1 MPSPLNPAAP
11 VIGYVA
17 LERPSTSDA
26 IARELTR
33 QILDG
38 SIPAGT
44 RLREVELAEGFNV
57 SRQSL
62 RAGLAQLVHE
72 GLLRRAPHRGV
83 WVPRLTAEELDDVY
97 RVRAVLEVE
106 AARFVTAHP
115 ESLGALE
122 QAVER
127 MRTVP
132 DDAGWGTTM
141 ESHLAFHLTLVDAA
155 GSARLS
161 RAYRQ
166 LWSEA
171 WLGLVASRE
180 NTELAT
186 PRGQADQHAELL
198 AVFTAGDA
206 DRSARAVRE
215 HMQPGLDA
223 ALEHERGDERDTAA
237 APAPTSTA
245 TAGPKAPAAE
255 RNGHRPRARQ
265 RPT

>member
-1 MPSPLNPAAP
+1 MEFAVSVSFNPPSSP
-11 VIGYVA
+11 VIGYVT

-72 GLLRRAPHRGV
+72 GLLRRSPHRGV
-83 WVPRLTAEELDDVY
+83 WVPELTAEELDDVY
-97 RVRAVLEVE
+97 RVRAVFEVE
-106 AARFVTAHP
+106 AARFVTEHP
-115 ESLGALE
+115 DRLAPVSEALVRLR
-122 QAVER
+122 AV
-127 MRTVP
+127 P
-132 DDAGWGTTM
+132 SGAGWGTTM
-141 ESHLAFHLTLVDAA
+141 EAHLDFHLALVDAA
-155 GSARLS
+155 GSPRLS

-166 LWSEA
+166 IWSEA

-180 NTELAT
+180 NSELAT
-186 PRGQADQHAELL
+186 PRRQARQHADLL
-198 AVFTAGDA
+198 AVFRGGDP
-206 DRSARAVRE
+206 DRSEQAVRE

-223 ALEHERGDERDTAA
+223 AL
-237 APAPTSTA
+237 
-245 TAGPKAPAAE
+245 AE
-255 RNGHRPRARQ
+255 QRNNHR
-265 RPT
+265 

>member
-1 MPSPLNPAAP
+1 MVSVPKP
-11 VIGYVA
+11 VVGYTT
-17 LERPSTSDA
+17 LERLSTSDA

-72 GLLRRAPHRGV
+72 GLLRRSPHRGV
-83 WVPRLTAEELDDVY
+83 WVPKLTAEELDDVY
-97 RVRAVLEVE
+97 RVRAVLEGE
-106 AARFVTAHP
+106 AARFVTVHP
-115 ESLGALE
+115 EQLATLDEALE
-122 QAVER
+122 RMWAVS
-127 MRTVP
+127 

-141 ESHLAFHLTLVDAA
+141 EAHLAFHLALVDAA

-166 LWSEA
+166 IWSEA

-180 NTELAT
+180 HSELAT
-186 PRGQADQHAELL
+186 PRGQAAQHAELL
-198 AVFTAGDA
+198 AVFRAGEPE
-206 DRSARAVRE
+206 RSAAAVRE
-215 HMQPGLDA
+215 HMQPGLVA
-223 ALEHERGDERDTAA
+223 ALEEERTLHGQPDGR
-237 APAPTSTA
+237 S
-245 TAGPKAPAAE
+245 
-255 RNGHRPRARQ
+255 RN
-265 RPT
+265 

>member
-1 MPSPLNPAAP
+1 MEFRVPASLNPGPAP
-11 VIGYVA
+11 VVGYAA

-33 QILDG
+33 RILDG

-72 GLLRRAPHRGV
+72 GLLRRAAHRGV
-83 WVPRLTAEELDDVY
+83 WVPRLTAEDLDDVY

-106 AARFVTAHP
+106 AARFVAAHP
-115 ESLGALE
+115 ESLGPLDAAL
-122 QAVER
+122 ER
-127 MRTVP
+127 MRGVP

-141 ESHLAFHLTLVDAA
+141 EAHLAFHLALVDAA
-155 GSARLS
+155 GSPRLS

-166 LWSEA
+166 IWSEA

-180 NTELAT
+180 NSELAT
-186 PRGQADQHAELL
+186 PRRQAEQHADLL
-198 AVFTAGDA
+198 AVFRAGDP
-206 DRSARAVRE
+206 DRAARAVRD

-223 ALEHERGDERDTAA
+223 ALEHERAD
-237 APAPTSTA
+237 
-245 TAGPKAPAAE
+245 
-255 RNGHRPRARQ
+255 ARS
-265 RPT
+265 